1 MNKIK
6 ELFKQMYENINPTP
20 VLLPKE
26 PKTWYYPAGR
36 PYVEQYK
43 EMLESPHL
51 LIAGT
56 SGSGKSTVLN
66 GILMTA
72 MTIYAPCDAQ
82 FILID
87 PKIVELSQ
95 YKKLPHTLEFVTE
108 SKDVPNVLERV
119 NDYMHDEYARMER
132 KGIRQSK
139 SAHLFIFI
147 DELADM
153 MISDEKKEIQRLL
166 QRILA
171 KGRAANIHVIAC
183 TQAPNRKVIPA
194 ELVLNFTN
202 RIALRCLN
210 SIESRQ
216 IINQS
221 GAEKLIGYGKAFYL
235 SPKSGITQIEGIPF
249 YSDEEIEDMVSF
261 WVNQD
266 DTKYANI
273 YVPEKKPFWKVAL

>member
-1 MNKIK
+1 MRIK
-6 ELFKQMYENINPTP
+6 DALRKMYENVNPTP
-20 VLLPKE
+20 VLLPKGE
-26 PKTWYYPAGR
+26 KTWYYPSAV
-36 PYVEQYK
+36 YVEQYK
-43 EMLESPHL
+43 EMLEAPHL

-72 MTIYAPCDAQ
+72 MALYAPCDAQ

-87 PKIVELSQ
+87 PKIVELAQ
-95 YKKLPHTLEFVTE
+95 YKKLPHVLDFVTE
-108 SKDVPNVLERV
+108 SKDVPDVLERV
-119 NDYMHDEYARMER
+119 NDYMNEEYMRMER
-132 KGIRQSK
+132 KGIRQSNGT
-139 SAHLFIFI
+139 HLYLFI
-147 DELADM
+147 DELADL
-153 MISDEKKEIQRLL
+153 MISDEKRTIQRLL

-171 KGRAANIHVIAC
+171 KGRASNIHVIAC

-202 RIALRCLN
+202 RVALRCLN

-235 SPKSGITQIEGIPF
+235 SPKNGITELNGIPF
-249 YSDEEIEDMVSF
+249 YSDGEIDEMVSF
-261 WVNQD
+261 WVGQD

-273 YVPEKKPFWKVAL
+273 YVPERKPFWKIV

>member
-87 PKIVELSQ
+87 PKRVELSQ
-95 YKKLPHTLEFVTE
+95 YKKLPHVIKFVTE
-108 SKDVPNVLERV
+108 SKDVPDILGSV
-119 NDYMHDEYARMER
+119 NDYMDEEYARMER

-139 SAHLFIFI
+139 SAHLFVFI

-249 YSDEEIEDMVSF
+249 YSDEKIEDMVSF